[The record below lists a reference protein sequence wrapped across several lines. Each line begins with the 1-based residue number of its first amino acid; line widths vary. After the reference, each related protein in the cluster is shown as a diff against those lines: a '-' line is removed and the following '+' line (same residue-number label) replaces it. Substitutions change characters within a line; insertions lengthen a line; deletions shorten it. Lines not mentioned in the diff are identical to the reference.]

1 MKYSARYYGEKVARY
16 AAFVLV
22 ALLIFSSIVSGFRIP
37 GRYVLSQYMLTYQFG
52 FIPRGLIG
60 SVMRL
65 LCGDAF
71 FTYLPHVILAL
82 GTTLLFFLW
91 LLYTGYRACLG
102 KDTFLIAVLIGWFTV
117 CCYGAYY
124 TFESGYY
131 EQFGYVF
138 VILLIEQIARKKDG
152 SQRYIV
158 WSAVYMALSCL
169 ISETNAFLVCP
180 LLVFITFLQIWKEH
194 GQDWKRC
201 VRVLVKACLMYL
213 PSGVFCVIVN
223 FYRVPEETVQKLIE
237 VVRERTTL
245 FPYLEALGGVMYGP
259 RTPVVDWFTPFT
271 WRKPQTFVLIVL
283 AAAILTITFF
293 IAFYWKDWKK
303 AAIYFITTV
312 VLAFLTYSIVF
323 VAWDFDR
330 YYCCMVVT
338 NLLFSIYIL
347 KVFAADGKRSVEPR
361 RGIRRNATI
370 AVVCAATLVVLSTRE
385 AKLWLMDN
393 GTYNETWSQ
402 FTEKLTQGTDGN
414 GKFSLFE

>member
-1 MKYSARYYGEKVARY
+1 M
-16 AAFVLV
+16 
-22 ALLIFSSIVSGFRIP
+22 
-37 GRYVLSQYMLTYQFG
+37 
-52 FIPRGLIG
+52 
-60 SVMRL
+60 
-65 LCGDAF
+65 
-71 FTYLPHVILAL
+71 
-82 GTTLLFFLW
+82 
-91 LLYTGYRACLG
+91 
-102 KDTFLIAVLIGWFTV
+102 
-117 CCYGAYY
+117 
-124 TFESGYY
+124 
-131 EQFGYVF
+131 F